1 MSLINLLHECISR
14 GQEMTQAIAIAQFGD
29 DSPEARRITRRWG
42 ITEVADLIGVSPQA
56 IRDAEKNGRLPPPDF
71 ELRGRVERRAGYTID
86 QISHMRSISAIRI
99 NGLQT
104 KIQLC

>member
-56 IRDAEKNGRLPPPDF
+56 IRDAEKNGRLPPPDLSYAAALNVAPAIPSTRLAICAAF
-71 ELRGRVERRAGYTID
+71 
-86 QISHMRSISAIRI
+86 SAIRI

>member
-42 ITEVADLIGVSPQA
+42 ITEVADLIGVFAAS
-56 IRDAEKNGRLPPPDF
+56 N
-71 ELRGRVERRAGYTID
+71 
-86 QISHMRSISAIRI
+86 
-99 NGLQT
+99 
-104 KIQLC
+104 